1 MIILHT
7 KEDLMTVVQ
16 NWQQSVIMELEQLQL
31 DCASLDEASAYH
43 EALLRLETLPINIEY
58 SINEDVMSMLGDY

>member
-1 MIILHT
+1 MIILDT
-7 KEDLMTVVQ
+7 KEDLMTVIQ

-31 DCASLDEASAYH
+31 DCNSLGEASAYY
-43 EALLRLETLPINIEY
+43 EALERLETLPINIEY